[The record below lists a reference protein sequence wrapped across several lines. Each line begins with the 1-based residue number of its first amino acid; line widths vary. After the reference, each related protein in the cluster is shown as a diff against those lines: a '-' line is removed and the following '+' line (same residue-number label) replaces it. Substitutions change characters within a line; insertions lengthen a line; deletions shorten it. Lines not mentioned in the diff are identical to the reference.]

1 MSMTPVQPTRRF
13 TAWVLE
19 MVLVIG
25 TAYIGWLIWSLI
37 TWGRGQ
43 TPAQNLLRIVTIND
57 TTNSP
62 AKRPQ
67 MFIRYILIFTAY
79 WFGYFA
85 VSNIAYAINPNG
97 ILLGVGIALLL
108 FFHLWDISGILRRED
123 RKRLVDVVSGVG
135 VCSAACSVCGT
146 ERVLRPVSAIEDPAD
161 EESGGRFGRY
171 SGHRGAH
178 AGGHGREYEDER
190 GPADGGAAGVL
201 RGHFVYGRSAGP
213 GAEDAGAVGATG
225 EHGGGVYG

>member
-1 MSMTPVQPTRRF
+1 MRMSPVQPTRRF

-25 TAYIGWLIWSLI
+25 TAYIGWLVWSLI

-43 TPAQNLLRIVTIND
+43 TPAQNLLRIVTINE

-67 MFIRYILIFTAY
+67 MFIRYFLIFTAY

-97 ILLGVGIALLL
+97 ILLGLGTVSYT
-108 FFHLWDISGILRRED
+108 HLR
-123 RKRLVDVVSGVG
+123 
-135 VCSAACSVCGT
+135 
-146 ERVLRPVSAIEDPAD
+146 
-161 EESGGRFGRY
+161 
-171 SGHRGAH
+171 AH
-178 AGGHGREYEDER
+178 
-190 GPADGGAAGVL
+190 
-201 RGHFVYGRSAGP
+201 
-213 GAEDAGAVGATG
+213 
-225 EHGGGVYG
+225 